1 MRPRFR
7 IAAQQLP
14 FPISSLAGSASVD
27 CWGGCSLAAHV
38 RLIGLTSPAMR
49 IIGPMI
55 IPGKLDHK
63 SGSGSVPV
71 GGGTVPTRTVP
82 FIRTKL

>member
-1 MRPRFR
+1 MRLRFR
-7 IAAQQLP
+7 FDAQQLP
-14 FPISSLAGSASVD
+14 FPISSLAGLLPID
-27 CWGGCSLAAHV
+27 CWGDCLLAAHV
-38 RLIGLTSPAMR
+38 ALIDPTSSALR
-49 IIGPMI
+49 IIAFRI

-63 SGSGSVPV
+63 SRSDSVPV